1 MEVLKESLQ
10 SKEAENDELR
20 NELEIVEEKFY
31 RAEEKNKAMMKS
43 IMKLQDIVTILFL
56 FCFECH

>member
-56 FCFECH
+56 F